1 MAIAL
6 DFGTSNTVVARWN
19 ATTQAPELLS
29 LANLSQRGSQTPP
42 LIPSLLYVEEATEPR
57 LVAGQAVRD
66 QGRDRP
72 QDSRFFRSFKRG
84 IGAEVTGFLP
94 ELDGVCPDFER
105 VGQWFLDTVIAALEA
120 GDREGADLVLT
131 VPVDSFEN
139 YRLWLSQVAQQ
150 WPVERVRL
158 IDEPTAAALG
168 YGVSQQSPILVVDF
182 GGGTLDLALVELAAP
197 GRTQRSPLGFI
208 LKWGDQSFGG
218 NSGQRPQL
226 ARVLAKAGRNLG
238 GSDLDDWLTD
248 YFAAQ
253 FKLAPSRVLTRLAE
267 RIKIQLSTSPEASE
281 VYFDDETLQ
290 SVQLQLD
297 RDQFQQI
304 LQERGFFQQLD
315 ELLESVLQQGRRQG
329 INPEAIAAVL
339 LVGGS
344 TQIPAVQSWI
354 ANFFPAEKIQS
365 DRPFEAVA
373 CGALQLAQ
381 GLEVRDFLYHSYG
394 IRYWNHRS
402 QRHDWHPLIPPGQAY
417 PMAEPVELVLGA
429 SVAQQ
434 PSVELVLGEL
444 SQDRGTTEVF
454 FDGDRL
460 ITRQI
465 GPDRTAAKALND
477 SETARTLAQLNPPG
491 DPGVDRLRL
500 LFWVDRD
507 RFLRVT
513 IEDLLTLETLVE
525 NQVVIQL

>member
-19 ATTQAPELLS
+19 TETQSPELLS
-29 LANLSQRGSQTPP
+29 LTNLSQRGSQTPP
-42 LIPSLLYVEEATEPR
+42 LIPSLLYVEEATMPR
-57 LVAGQAVRD
+57 LLAGQAVRD

-94 ELDGVCPDFER
+94 DLDGVCPDFEQ
-105 VGQWFLDTVIAALEA
+105 VGQWFLDTVIAALEP
-120 GDREGADLVLT
+120 GDRDGADLVLT

-139 YRLWLSQVAQQ
+139 YRLWLSRVAQQ
-150 WPVERVRL
+150 WPVDRVRL

-168 YGVSQQSPILVVDF
+168 YGVEQQSPILVFDF
-182 GGGTLDLALVELAAP
+182 GGGTLDLALIEL
-197 GRTQRSPLGFI
+197 GQTTSKVRSPLGFI
-208 LKWGDQSFGG
+208 LKWGDQSFGD

-238 GSDLDDWLTD
+238 GNDLDDWLTD
-248 YFAAQ
+248 YFAKQ
-253 FKLAPSRVLTRLAE
+253 LNTAPTRVLTRLAE
-267 RIKIQLSTSPEASE
+267 RIKIQLSTTPEASE

-290 SVQLQLD
+290 SLQLQLD
-297 RDQFQQI
+297 RSQFQQI
-304 LQERGFFQQLD
+304 LHDRGFSEQLD

-329 INPEAIAAVL
+329 INPDAIAAVL
-339 LVGGS
+339 MVGGS
-344 TQIPAVQSWI
+344 AQIPAVQDWL
-354 ANFFPAEKIQS
+354 AGYFPTEKIRC

-434 PSVELVLGEL
+434 PSMELVLGEL
-444 SQDRGTTEVF
+444 SQDRGATEIF

-460 ITRQI
+460 ITRRI

-477 SETARTLAQLNPPG
+477 SETARTIARLDPPG

-500 LFWVDRD
+500 QFWVDRD

-513 IEDLLTLETLVE
+513 IEDLLTLETVVE

>member
-19 ATTQAPELLS
+19 ETTRSPELVS
-29 LANLSQRGSQTPP
+29 LDNLSQRGSRTPP
-42 LIPSLLYVEEATEPR
+42 LIPSLLYVEEATAPR
-57 LVAGQAVRD
+57 LLAGQAVRD

-72 QDSRFFRSFKRG
+72 QDSRYFRSFKRG
-84 IGAEVTGFLP
+84 IGAEVAGFLP
-94 ELDGVCPDFER
+94 EIDGVYPDFEQ
-105 VGQWFLDTVIAALEA
+105 VGQWFLDTVVAALDA

-139 YRLWLSQVAQQ
+139 YRLWLSRVAQQ
-150 WPVERVRL
+150 WPIERVRL

-168 YGVSQQSPILVVDF
+168 YGVGQESPILVFDF
-182 GGGTLDLALVELAAP
+182 GGGTLDIALIELERSKAQA
-197 GRTQRSPLGFI
+197 RSPLGFI
-208 LKWGDQSFGG
+208 LKWGDQSFGE
-218 NSGQRPQL
+218 NSNQRPSL
-226 ARVLAKAGRNLG
+226 ARVIAKAGRNLG
-238 GSDLDDWLTD
+238 GSDLDDWLSD
-248 YFAAQ
+248 YFSRQ
-253 FKLAPSRVLTRLAE
+253 LKTAPTRVLTRLAE
-267 RIKIQLSTSPEASE
+267 RIKIQLSTSTEASE

-290 SVQLQLD
+290 SLQLQLD

-304 LQERGFFQQLD
+304 LQERNFFQQLD

-329 INPEAIAAVL
+329 ISPGSIAAVL
-339 LVGGS
+339 MVGGS
-344 TQIPAVQSWI
+344 AQIPAVQDWLTGY
-354 ANFFPAEKIQS
+354 FPAEKIRC

-402 QRHDWHPLIPPGQAY
+402 QRHDWHPLIPPGQPY

-444 SQDRGTTEVF
+444 SQDRGATEIF

-460 ITRQI
+460 ITRQV

-477 SETARTLAQLNPPG
+477 SDTARTIARLNPPG
-491 DPGVDRLRL
+491 DPGIDRLRL
-500 LFWVDRD
+500 QFWVDRD

-513 IEDLLTLETLVE
+513 VEDLLTLETLVE